1 MRPLRLRIRAVSQRQ
16 GTPQQVIEKD
26 YVLSYIIAGI
36 SSHSRLKDVLVF
48 KGGTALKKLF
58 FGEYRFSEDL
68 DFSADNSPK
77 GEKLEGA
84 LRETVDEAHRLLSLH
99 GPFSIQLER

>member
-26 YVLSYIIAGI
+26 YVLSYILAGI
-36 SSHSRLKDVLVF
+36 SSHSRLQDVLVF

-58 FGEYRFSEDL
+58 L
-68 DFSADNSPK
+68 
-77 GEKLEGA
+77 
-84 LRETVDEAHRLLSLH
+84 
-99 GPFSIQLER
+99 